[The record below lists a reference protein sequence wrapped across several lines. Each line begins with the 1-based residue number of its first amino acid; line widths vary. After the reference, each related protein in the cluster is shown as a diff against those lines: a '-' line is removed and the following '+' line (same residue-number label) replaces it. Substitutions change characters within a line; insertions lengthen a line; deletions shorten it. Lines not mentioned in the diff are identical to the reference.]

1 MFVIYAVFSEFVT
14 ITSCYAYVVNRIVL
28 ILHVI
33 LLQERKKV
41 MDEARKELPY
51 TFPGFYFVQ
60 NVKNKFIIFIQRLPG
75 MLIT

>member
-1 MFVIYAVFSEFVT
+1 MFVIYAVFSS

-60 NVKNKFIIFIQRLPG
+60 IVKNKFIIFIQRLPG